1 MMRIGIEAQRLFR
14 RKKHGMEIVTL
25 ELIRHLQKID
35 QTNEYVIFVKEDE
48 DKDCISSTDNFRI
61 HTTPNHSYPLWEQFY
76 LPKLAEQEN
85 VDLLHCTSNTAPLRS
100 KTPLLLTLHDII
112 YIEKT
117 SFAGTAYQNFGN
129 LYRKFIVPR
138 IIDQCRSIITVS
150 AYEKAKIVERLKIE
164 DSKVEVIYNAINQ
177 SFKKITDE
185 SLLEETKKKYKLPPH
200 FILHFGN
207 TAPKKNTLGVIEGY
221 AQYCIKS
228 HRSLPLVITDC
239 TTHYVEQLMDKL
251 NVADSD
257 EVLSKI
263 IVLDH
268 IPFDQL
274 PSVYNCASVFLYP
287 SLRES
292 FGMPILEAMACG
304 TPVITSDTSSMPEV
318 AQGAA
323 WLIDPT
329 QPNEIAVGIEK
340 LLLDDHLRTNQ
351 IEKGLIR
358 AADFSWE
365 NTARQVLTLYNRWA
379 NVN

>member
-1 MMRIGIEAQRLFR
+1 MRIGIEAQRLFR
-14 RKKHGMEIVTL
+14 KKKHGMEIVTL
-25 ELIRHLQKID
+25 ELIRQLQKID
-35 QTNEYVIFVKEDE
+35 QTNEYVVFVKEDE
-48 DKDCISSTDNFRI
+48 DNGCVSPTNNFKIRS
-61 HTTPNHSYPLWEQFY
+61 TPNYSYPIWEQVY
-76 LPKLAEQEN
+76 LPKLAQQEGI
-85 VDLLHCTSNTAPLRS
+85 DLLHCTSNTAPLLG

-138 IIDQCRSIITVS
+138 VVDQCCSIITVS
-150 AYEKAKIVERLKIE
+150 AYEKAKIIDRLAVE
-164 DSKVEVIYNAINQ
+164 DTKVEVIYNAINQ
-177 SFKKITDE
+177 SFNKIADE
-185 SLLEETKKKYKLPPH
+185 SLLQATREKYQLPPH
-200 FILHFGN
+200 FLLHFGN
-207 TAPKKNTLGVIEGY
+207 TAPKKNTPGVIEAY
-221 AQYCIKS
+221 AQYCIKD
-228 HRSLPLVITDC
+228 HHPLPLVITDC
-239 TTHYVEQLMDKL
+239 TPHYVEQLVKKL
-251 NVADSD
+251 NMERPDKM
-257 EVLSKI
+257 LSQI

-274 PSVYNCASVFLYP
+274 PSMYNCASAFLYP

-304 TPVITSDTSSMPEV
+304 TPVITSATSSMPEV

-323 WLIDPT
+323 WMVDPT
-329 QPNEIAVGIEK
+329 QPNEIAAGIET
-340 LLLDDHLRTNQ
+340 LLKDDHLRTKQ

-365 NTARQVLTLYNRWA
+365 NTAQQVLTLYNRWA